1 MLFFKDFGNLFDSF
15 LKNSLKPIYL
25 FPDNNF
31 ARYELI
37 APTGGAIDISLSFK
51 ITINLESMDPALFIA
66 S

>member
-1 MLFFKDFGNLFDSF
+1 MPLFKDFGNLFDNF
-15 LKNSLKPIYL
+15 LKNSLNPIYF
-25 FPDNNF
+25 FPDKSF

-51 ITINLESMDPALFIA
+51 ITINLESIDPALFIA